1 MPPFLKTKTT
11 DTMINLVQL
20 PKRPIFW
27 LHVVIIVS
35 ALFLYSSTRVSLGK
49 ELVLGDDLSLDTI
62 AGWSAK
68 GAKWLLAVTI
78 LLAVVGRAA
87 AALGVGGVA
96 IGLIVAPVMQF
107 FRDAMSMREIMPE
120 LADKPLSELFE
131 KAAGSTYLGVGIVLW
146 LLCVLVL
153 AIKPNW
159 HRKAAVAPAGKSE

>member
-1 MPPFLKTKTT
+1 MKSTIL
-11 DTMINLVQL
+11 QL

-27 LHVVIIVS
+27 LHVLIIVS

-49 ELVLGDDLSLDTI
+49 EMVMGDELSLAAI

-68 GAKWLLAVTI
+68 GAKWLLAITI
-78 LLAVVGRAA
+78 VLAVVGRGA
-87 AALGVGGVA
+87 AALAAGGAA

-131 KAAGSTYLGVGIVLW
+131 KAAGSNYLGVGIVLW
-146 LLCVLVL
+146 LLVLLAL

-159 HRKAAVAPAGKSE
+159 HRRVAAAQTEEAN